1 MALIVDKNN
10 KKQFDAFKYC
20 FRKNEVLG
28 LILEDFEPLMS
39 IKDMMAFFNAAKQY
53 IETHSGDYRF
63 AAHEED
69 GNKGL
74 FLTKIR

>member
-1 MALIVDKNN
+1 MALIIDKNN

-28 LILEDFEPLMS
+28 LILADFEPLIRIEDLGS
-39 IKDMMAFFNAAKQY
+39 FQIAIAQY
-53 IETHSGDYRF
+53 IKAFPGSYAIAT
-63 AAHEED
+63 HEED

>member
-10 KKQFDAFKYC
+10 KKQFDAFKHC

-28 LILEDFEPLMS
+28 LILEDFEPL
-39 IKDMMAFFNAAKQY
+39 ITAKDLMTFFNAAKQY
-53 IETHSGDYRF
+53 VDTHSGDYRF
-63 AAHEED
+63 AVHEED

-74 FLTKIR
+74 FLIKI